1 MGEGRPQ
8 GQPVAKG
15 LRTIFFYFKTTRN
28 DPHACKLKIICYYA
42 DMFKSIPFSIR
53 KVEATEARLQAIY
66 DAAALGLKG
75 DSLALAA
82 GMRPEE
88 YRRLCE
94 FDHVAV
100 LAEQKGRADSEME
113 ASAHLRTA
121 ARAGDSKAALAILQ
135 HSHGWVAKQSISID
149 VDQRI
154 SILGALR
161 QAESRV
167 IDVLAHEPSPH
178 LEQETH
184 AEHHLQR

>member
-1 MGEGRPQ
+1 
-8 GQPVAKG
+8 
-15 LRTIFFYFKTTRN
+15 
-28 DPHACKLKIICYYA
+28 
-42 DMFKSIPFSIR
+42 MFKSIPFSVR

-121 ARAGDSKAALAILQ
+121 ARSGDAKAALAILQ
-135 HSHGWVAKQSISID
+135 HSHGWTAKQEISID
-149 VDQRI
+149 VYQKI
-154 SILGALR
+154 SITQALE
-161 QAESRV
+161 QAQGRV
-167 IDVLAHEPSPH
+167 IDGLIT
-178 LEQETH
+178 EQQPQTLQTTLTH
-184 AEHHLQR
+184 GATADL